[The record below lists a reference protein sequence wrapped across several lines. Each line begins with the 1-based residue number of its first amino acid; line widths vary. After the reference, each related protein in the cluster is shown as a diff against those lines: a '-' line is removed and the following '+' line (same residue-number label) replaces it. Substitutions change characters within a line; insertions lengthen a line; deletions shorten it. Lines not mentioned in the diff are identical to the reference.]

1 MLVNNS
7 LMEYLNQDITDKI
20 NILPDLWINSNE
32 STRSKLVSYIVEQGK
47 LDLPSY
53 IKTAT
58 EIFDEDQNSFLEL
71 YRWVGMRD
79 NILQAK
85 LSEINAKI

>member
-1 MLVNNS
+1 MKIK
-7 LMEYLNQDITDKI
+7 DITDKI